1 VRLPLIMPT
10 IMRSALRSMASGK
23 RPGLHILVNNAATLI
38 ATTRPGS
45 FWETPLEAE
54 EFINV
59 GLRSHFVASYHAAP
73 LLIASGGGLIVN
85 TGHYGAVCY
94 YTVRSEGT
102 TLGG

>member
-1 VRLPLIMPT
+1 MPT
-10 IMRSALRSMASGK
+10 ITRSALCSIASGK
-23 RPGLHILVNNAATLI
+23 RTGDLISVNNAATLI
-38 ATTRPGS
+38 ATTGPGS
-45 FWETPLEAE
+45 FGEKPLEAE

-73 LLIASGGGLIVN
+73 LLIASGGDLIVN

-102 TLGG
+102 TSGG